1 MANQKNKRFI
11 LGENIPIWI
20 EQFSKAGRIKFEYD
34 EEFKNIISATIQS
47 PTGPKKVNIGD
58 TIVRASSGLIVIP
71 KTNSTNAKGG
81 N

>member
-11 LGENIPIWI
+11 LGENVPIWI
-20 EQFSKAGRIKFEYD
+20 EQFSRNGRIKFHYD
-34 EEFKNIISATIQS
+34 DELHLTSATIQS

-58 TIVRASSGLIVIP
+58 IIVCASSGLIVIP
-71 KTNSTNAKGG
+71 KTNNVKTNGG